1 MTNWLVSGMT
11 MLTRSGVEHGR
22 LVVPVRHHVV
32 VGSVVCTARSEHE
45 GVHAHAYVVTLR
57 FDALVDEH
65 ARAFLAVDP
74 ARFWLIWYAATRGTS
89 ITRNCNARAWKLP
102 TCGIMDLSNRKVFL
116 VMRIYKNNVEMYFL
130 IGGGSRKSLQDQ
142 Y

>member
-32 VGSVVCTARSEHE
+32 VGSVVCTARAEHE

-74 ARFWLIWYAATRGTS
+74 ARFWADLVRCNERNINHAELQRSRVETS
-89 ITRNCNARAWKLP
+89 HLWNYGL
-102 TCGIMDLSNRKVFL
+102 MES
-116 VMRIYKNNVEMYFL
+116 
-130 IGGGSRKSLQDQ
+130 KSVSCDENI
-142 Y
+142 